1 MPFSDGLKDITLI
14 IKANLCEE
22 NFETS
27 VYLYYKKL
35 GLDLT
40 NMTRMLRNK
49 TSEKV
54 QSTQTLHLGSITT
67 YSISTVNFISN
78 TSVPCA
84 YTLNIMGALLTT
96 YSSMLCPWGMASN
109 YASDGKTLTPPSS
122 NRTSVLLPSTETPTT
137 LLQLFSSGASVI
149 WKKSHFKWQLLP
161 KTSEKYVSYQI
172 LLNKTFMCYKKLQE
186 YLNKNTT

>member
-14 IKANLCEE
+14 IKANLYEE

-96 YSSMLCPWGMASN
+96 YSSMLCP
-109 YASDGKTLTPPSS
+109 
-122 NRTSVLLPSTETPTT
+122 
-137 LLQLFSSGASVI
+137 
-149 WKKSHFKWQLLP
+149 
-161 KTSEKYVSYQI
+161 
-172 LLNKTFMCYKKLQE
+172 
-186 YLNKNTT
+186 